1 MSSLLKILLWALG
14 IAVIICSFFFEEADS
29 FSPTKESKENIYKT
43 THFTK
48 LTNSVRNVYMV
59 LIAIFISLTFLL

>member
-1 MSSLLKILLWALG
+1 MSSLLKIFLLTLG
-14 IAVIICSFFFEEADS
+14 TIITICSFFFEESDS

-48 LTNSVRNVYMV
+48 LTNSVRNVYMI
-59 LIAIFISLTFLL
+59 LIIIFISLAFLL